1 MRDAETK
8 TDFERELDEA
18 LEGAGQELEAL
29 VGRLTPAVQARAA
42 HVLLLRGSRQRRATI
57 REDVED
63 LTQDVLML
71 LFADDA
77 RILRSWKPGRGL
89 SLERFVALV
98 AERRITS
105 ILRSGK
111 RTAWRE
117 DPTLPEK
124 LEALPEPAV
133 ETERVVSSRELLDR
147 LVSRLREELS
157 PLGWRLFELLFVQ
170 ERTVAETVEETHM
183 STDAIYAWRSRLRS
197 VSRTLVA
204 ELQRTPAGDA
214 KRAARGERRA

>member
-8 TDFERELDEA
+8 IDFERELDEA
-18 LEGAGQELEAL
+18 LGGAGPELEAL
-29 VGRLTPAVQARAA
+29 VARLTPAVQARAA
-42 HVLLLRGSRQRRATI
+42 HVLLLRGPRQRRATI

-77 RILRSWKPGRGL
+77 RILRGWVPGRGL

-117 DPTLPEK
+117 DPTLPEQ
-124 LEALPEPAV
+124 LEALPEPAAEV
-133 ETERVVSSRELLDR
+133 ERMVSSRELLNR
-147 LVSRLREELS
+147 LVARLREELS
-157 PLGWRLFELLFVQ
+157 PLGWRLFELLFMH
-170 ERTVAETVEETHM
+170 ERTVSEVVEETQM
-183 STDAIYAWRSRLRS
+183 STDAIYAWRSRLRRL
-197 VSRTLVA
+197 SRTLVA
-204 ELQRTPAGDA
+204 ELQRTPTETKHEVRGRW
-214 KRAARGERRA
+214 RA